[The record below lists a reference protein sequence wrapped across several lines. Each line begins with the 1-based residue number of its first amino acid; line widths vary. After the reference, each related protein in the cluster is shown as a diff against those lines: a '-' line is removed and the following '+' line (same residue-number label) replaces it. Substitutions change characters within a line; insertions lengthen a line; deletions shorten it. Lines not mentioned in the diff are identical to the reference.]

1 MTPKPKILTSK
12 KKLSYNEYLKRN
24 EGSTMSKTSKLW
36 RRAKKLIPGGNM
48 LLSKRPELFHPELWP
63 AYYKKAKD
71 CTIWD
76 LDGKKYS
83 DVSLMGVGSNIL
95 GYANNEV
102 DKAVKQAISNSNIS
116 TLNCAEEVELCERL
130 VDMHPW
136 SDMARLARTGG
147 EASAISIRIA
157 RAASGKSKIAF
168 CGYHGW
174 HDWYLSANLKNIN
187 NLGPHLMPGLDPAGV
202 PNSLKNTAIPFHYNR
217 FDQLEKIEK
226 SD

>member
-1 MTPKPKILTSK
+1 MIKNNNFKKFYFKNKVDFSRFRWSLDEIDDLKVIEGIIKEFKPNIYFSWEEAMKKILTSK

-63 AYYKKAKD
+63 AYYKKAKN

-102 DKAVKQAISNSNIS
+102 DKAVKSNSLI
-116 TLNCAEEVELCERL
+116 VI
-130 VDMHPW
+130 
-136 SDMARLARTGG
+136 LA
-147 EASAISIRIA
+147 
-157 RAASGKSKIAF
+157 
-168 CGYHGW
+168 
-174 HDWYLSANLKNIN
+174 L
-187 NLGPHLMPGLDPAGV
+187 
-202 PNSLKNTAIPFHYNR
+202 
-217 FDQLEKIEK
+217 
-226 SD
+226 